1 KVLLEFIVVCI
12 HSFVCI
18 HSLHPF
24 LLMWQC
30 VEERKKEAMAISILK
45 AAIIP
50 HSQPLLHSSI
60 SGGIDETAK
69 KKKKLLLPCS
79 SSSSSELNPTIR
91 SEVSFSVGF
100 CLLPHPDK
108 ISYVLSSVN
117 IHLGIHIAYPMHHC
131 SKHFTDMGIST
142 YDYII
147 ALTDQEQEQQGAGG
161 QQSPQMSTVSSLTG
175 FSSVSSFTMFQHGSW
190 CTPPCLFDED
200 QFDVIPPENDSVSSL
215 GKKSTR
221 EEPSKRKNPGAFK
234 ISPWTL
240 ARLNTEEVSKVAAE
254 ARKRSKILKPVVR
267 HNDAFILEPKS
278 SFGSR
283 GRQVLR
289 IDNKRRAASKQGFL
303 PADIAM
309 ASMTNV
315 FANNNGKGFS
325 GVSSL
330 APLQL
335 EPCSAFDMSK
345 AMSSSA
351 ANIVASSD
359 LLLEGRDLP

>member
-1 KVLLEFIVVCI
+1 
-12 HSFVCI
+12 
-18 HSLHPF
+18 
-24 LLMWQC
+24 
-30 VEERKKEAMAISILK
+30 
-45 AAIIP
+45 
-50 HSQPLLHSSI
+50 
-60 SGGIDETAK
+60 
-69 KKKKLLLPCS
+69 
-79 SSSSSELNPTIR
+79 
-91 SEVSFSVGF
+91 
-100 CLLPHPDK
+100 
-108 ISYVLSSVN
+108 
-117 IHLGIHIAYPMHHC
+117 
-131 SKHFTDMGIST
+131 
-142 YDYII
+142 
-147 ALTDQEQEQQGAGG
+147 
-161 QQSPQMSTVSSLTG
+161 MSTVSSLTG

-359 LLLEGRDLP
+359 FVISSGIEPCTLSKGHILVATPGRLRDHVENTVGFATRLMGVKVLVLDEADHLLDMDFKKMF

>member
-215 GKKSTR
+215 GKK
-221 EEPSKRKNPGAFK
+221 K
-234 ISPWTL
+234 
-240 ARLNTEEVSKVAAE
+240 EVSKVAAE

-351 ANIVASSD
+351 ANI
-359 LLLEGRDLP
+359 